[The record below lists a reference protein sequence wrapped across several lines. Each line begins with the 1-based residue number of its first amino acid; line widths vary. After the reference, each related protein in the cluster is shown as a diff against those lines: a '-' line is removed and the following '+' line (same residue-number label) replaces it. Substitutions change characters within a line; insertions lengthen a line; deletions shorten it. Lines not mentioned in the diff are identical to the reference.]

1 MMTIGTIIKEFRR
14 QHNLTQAEFAK
25 MTGVSSVAAVS
36 RMENATTYN
45 PAPGTLRGLA
55 YAMGMTTDA
64 LIAKAYE

>member
-36 RMENATTYN
+36 RMEKPQHTIQ
-45 PAPGTLRGLA
+45 RQVH
-55 YAMGMTTDA
+55 
-64 LIAKAYE
+64 